1 MVPIVSDAGK
11 SQPHPTGVKVAAR
24 LTLTTTKPTLTQE
37 PPILS
42 PKEYIKLKIDQIDNS
57 DFFVIVLVPSSLGR
71 SK

>member
-1 MVPIVSDAGK
+1 MSDAGK

-42 PKEYIKLKIDQIDNS
+42 PKESIKLKIDFLDA
-57 DFFVIVLVPSSLGR
+57 LASLAFKL
-71 SK
+71 SLKVSN

>member
-42 PKEYIKLKIDQIDNS
+42 PKESIKLKIDFLDA
-57 DFFVIVLVPSSLGR
+57 LASLAFKL
-71 SK
+71 SLKVSN